1 MSAEENKAIVRRFF
15 ELMNE
20 GGFAGVG
27 EVWTEDL
34 TWHGSFGEIRGLE
47 AFIQMGA
54 AFFAAFPGL
63 HISIEDVIAQGDKV
77 AVRITWQGT
86 HQGEFMGI
94 PPTGKPV
101 TVTGI
106 NLYRVANGKIVE
118 EWWQEDILGLMQQLG
133 VLPPPPAQGG

>member
-1 MSAEENKAIVRRFF
+1 
-15 ELMNE
+15 
-20 GGFAGVG
+20 
-27 EVWTEDL
+27 
-34 TWHGSFGEIRGLE
+34 
-47 AFIQMGA
+47 MGA